1 MEVRKVEGKIREVAI
16 EKREDSFLRYNFWVY
31 LILNQNLMELV
42 TEFVETRLSDYE
54 IERGKPM
61 PNLTHGA
68 LQANL
73 IIQLAIKHDNIFR
86 IASEVALA
94 TIPDGTTPDIV
105 VYPKRTL
112 NFVNETAKQTEPPL
126 LAIEIQSPS
135 QSNDDMIQKTYQYFD
150 FGVKSCWIVFPAMKG
165 IAVYY
170 NPDDYEFF
178 HHNDIL
184 KDTLLNIEIDL
195 KKIFA

>member
-1 MEVRKVEGKIREVAI
+1 
-16 EKREDSFLRYNFWVY
+16 
-31 LILNQNLMELV
+31 MELLV
-42 TEFVETRLSDYE
+42 ESVETKLSVVGTNPYE

-94 TIPDGTTPDIV
+94 TSPDGTTPDIV

-126 LAIEIQSPS
+126 LAIEIQYPS
-135 QSNDDMIQKTYQYFD
+135 QSNDDMIEKTYQYFD
-150 FGVKSCWIVFPAMKG
+150 FGVAIQ
-165 IAVYY
+165 
-170 NPDDYEFF
+170 
-178 HHNDIL
+178 
-184 KDTLLNIEIDL
+184 
-195 KKIFA
+195 